1 MLDHIKSIR
10 SWHYLLML
18 LAIAGLAMS
27 VDLANSNQSR
37 KALLTYLSLEEQQA
51 AFTGLRIYQDSIDAA
66 VAWHCGSDTL
76 CYGREWVQGFMEE
89 LYRYDLN
96 FALDEDVDL
105 EQNKLLK
112 TMLPPNNW
120 TSDQGYTNEHL
131 LRYAERMQNIFMMG
145 SPVVQD
151 LADSLFKR
159 LQDRDPRFKELDPFM
174 LSKHMYKSIGGPEGA
189 SRLIKPGLQV
199 FPDSFLVREA
209 KPNDELFTYLHDTIR
224 VKDVSGDHVTLA
236 SVLNGLRKLHIW
248 KDIKDKCYA
257 EGAALVRDRIEQDA
271 INLPIVGLA
280 IRKRSAILLLMA
292 GCVLIGLLM
301 RLNLLGANRLFITPL
316 QVPDLDAAYTSAYIG
331 TNATRLAVAINYALL
346 LVMPV
351 VGFTLLTVFSMSV
364 TPAWQLF
371 GMVAL
376 TLAYIG
382 VTVTNV
388 RLMKDLADRAE
399 RQWRASIV
407 SFGERKNQP
416 ETQD

>member
-37 KALLTYLSLEEQQA
+37 QALLTYLSLEEQQDDFA
-51 AFTGLRIYQDSIDAA
+51 GLRIYQDSIDAA
-66 VAWHCGSDTL
+66 VAKHCGSDTT
-76 CYGREWVQGFMEE
+76 CYGRKWVQSFMEE

-96 FALDEDVDL
+96 LGLEEEEDL
-105 EQNKLLK
+105 ERNKLLK
-112 TMLPPNNW
+112 TAVPPKGW
-120 TSDQGYTNEHL
+120 MTDMGYTNEHL
-131 LRYAERMQNIFMMG
+131 LLYAERMQNIFTIG

-174 LSKHMYKSIGGPEGA
+174 LTKHQYKSKGDT
-189 SRLIKPGLQV
+189 RLIKPGVLNQV
-199 FPDSFLVREA
+199 FPDSFLVRIA
-209 KPNDELFTYLHDTIR
+209 KPKDELFTFLHDTMR
-224 VKDVSGDHVTLA
+224 VMDVSGHQVTLA

-248 KDIKDKCYA
+248 KDIKGMCYA
-257 EGAALVRDRIEQDA
+257 EGAALVRERIEQDA

-316 QVPDLDAAYTSAYIG
+316 QVPDLHAAYTSAYIG

-351 VGFTLLTVFSMSV
+351 VGFVLLTVYSMSV
-364 TPAWQLF
+364 TPGWQLF

-376 TLAYIG
+376 TLTYFVVAIS
-382 VTVTNV
+382 NV

-399 RQWRASIV
+399 RHWRASMEN
-407 SFGERKNQP
+407 FGEQKNQP
-416 ETQD
+416 EAQD

>member
-10 SWHYLLML
+10 SWHYLLLL

-27 VDLANSNQSR
+27 VDLANSNQTR
-37 KALLTYLSLEEQQA
+37 KALLTYLSLEEQQG

-66 VAWHCGSDTL
+66 VAKHCGSDTA
-76 CYGREWVQGFMEE
+76 CYGRRWVQGFMEE
-89 LYRYDLN
+89 LYRSDLN
-96 FALDEDVDL
+96 MALDEDIDMQ
-105 EQNKLLK
+105 QNKLLK
-112 TMLPPNNW
+112 TRLPPKNW
-120 TSDQGYTNEHL
+120 ISDQGYTNEHL
-131 LRYAERMQNIFMMG
+131 LLYAERMQNIFALG

-159 LQDRDPRFKELDPFM
+159 LQDRDPRFKEMDPFM
-174 LSKHMYKSIGGPEGA
+174 LTKHQFKSIGDV
-189 SRLIKPGLQV
+189 RLFKPGLQI
-199 FPDSFLVREA
+199 FPDSFLVRIA
-209 KPNDELFTYLHDTIR
+209 KSNDELFTYLHDTIR
-224 VKDVSGDHVTLA
+224 VMDVSGDHVSLA

-248 KDIKDKCYA
+248 KDIKDRCYA
-257 EGAALVRDRIEQDA
+257 EGAALVRERIELDA

-301 RLNLLGANRLFITPL
+301 RLNLHGANRLFTTPL
-316 QVPDLDAAYTSAYIG
+316 QVPDLDTAYTSAYIG
-331 TNATRLAVAINYALL
+331 TNATPLTVAINYALL

-351 VGFTLLTVFSMSV
+351 VGFVLLTVYSMSV

-376 TLAYIG
+376 TLTYFVVAIA
-382 VTVTNV
+382 NV

-399 RQWRASIV
+399 RHWRAAME
-407 SFGERKNQP
+407 SFGVQKNQP
-416 ETQD
+416 QTQD